1 MIEDWIIIACF
12 LILAGVSTAA
22 LILSLMRKKGEQ
34 GETGDTGAGRPG
46 PTGPF
51 GPTGPTGPFGP
62 TGPTGPGGKPGA
74 DGSHNVFDVSFIGA
88 YRDKDE
94 DGNDMWLVLLPSGN
108 FVQSTGRDYEYT
120 QVYQM
125 TWVHERYGAMRYVS
139 NTSTT
144 MVELD
149 IDQGVRIIRTFV
161 DGVWDNLLRP
171 RRQWTHGT
179 MPDKVRVNIENMHVP
194 R

>member
-12 LILAGVSTAA
+12 LILAGVF
-22 LILSLMRKKGEQ
+22 LIL
-34 GETGDTGAGRPG
+34 AGRP
-46 PTGPF
+46 
-51 GPTGPTGPFGP
+51 GPTGPFGP

-161 DGVWDNLLRP
+161 DGVWDNG

>member
-12 LILAGVSTAA
+12 LILAGVF
-22 LILSLMRKKGEQ
+22 LIL
-34 GETGDTGAGRPG
+34 AGRP
-46 PTGPF
+46 
-51 GPTGPTGPFGP
+51 GPTGPFGP

-120 QVYQM
+120 QVY
-125 TWVHERYGAMRYVS
+125 
-139 NTSTT
+139 
-144 MVELD
+144 
-149 IDQGVRIIRTFV
+149 
-161 DGVWDNLLRP
+161 
-171 RRQWTHGT
+171 
-179 MPDKVRVNIENMHVP
+179 
-194 R
+194 